1 MKTSSR
7 FTLFL
12 SLAIALIAV
21 VAVVFVAAQPE
32 EELVVQGRAEG
43 IPDQQVTLYT
53 WMLGENPDLS
63 LTAQLVDGKFAFR
76 GKIDNPPALM
86 RIKFENPDFECA
98 DFIVADNSNMSLT
111 LAIADASPRGSDVF
125 IKEISG
131 SASHDAYVRFSDEL
145 DKTFRSRITELNRG
159 YEGIDFEKPREEWD
173 PADVKRADR
182 IAQEIDQVRV
192 GQYRYLKKLA
202 GDNPDRLV
210 GLLALYELIFGNG
223 PDIFESDQERVAL
236 FSDLSEPLRRSQFGV
251 RYNEFATQQA
261 TQKAEREQLAAEV
274 AVGKPFKDFTQNDV
288 DGNPVRVSDLLSPGR
303 YVLLDFWASW
313 CAPCRAEHP
322 NLLKAYTKYHDK
334 GFDVLAIS
342 LDMERDSWL
351 EAIEKDGTPW
361 IHVSDLKGW
370 DNKAS
375 KLYGVQAKGI
385 PLNFLIDAT
394 GTIVASGLKDRDLH
408 DKLEELLGQSE

>member
-1 MKTSSR
+1 MKASTS

-12 SLAIALIAV
+12 GLAIALIAV
-21 VAVVFVAAQPE
+21 VAFVTVQPG
-32 EELVVQGRAEG
+32 EELVIRGTGEG
-43 IPDQQVTLYT
+43 IPDQQVSLYT

-76 GKIDNPPALM
+76 GRIDNPPAMM
-86 RIKFENPDFECA
+86 RIQFENPDFECA
-98 DFIVADNSNMSLT
+98 DVIVADNSNMSLT
-111 LAIADASPRGSDVF
+111 LAITDASPRSSDVF

-131 SASHDAYVRFSDEL
+131 SPSHDTYIRFNDEL
-145 DKTFRSRITELNRG
+145 EKTFRSRIMELRKG
-159 YEGIDFEKPREEWD
+159 YEGIDFEKPREAWD
-173 PADVKRADR
+173 PADVEKADR
-182 IAQEIDQVRV
+182 TAQQINQVRV
-192 GQYRYLKKLA
+192 GQHRYLKRLA

-210 GLLALYELIFGNG
+210 GLLALYELIFGSG
-223 PDIFESDQERVAL
+223 PDIFESDRERVAL
-236 FSDLSEPLRRSQFGV
+236 FSGLSEPLRRSQFGV

-261 TQKAEREQLAAEV
+261 AQKAEREQLAAEV

-288 DGNPVRVSDLLSPGR
+288 NGHPVQASDVLSSGR

-334 GFDVLAIS
+334 GFDVLAVS
-342 LDMERDSWL
+342 LDLDRESWL

-375 KLYGVQAKGI
+375 NLYGIQGKGI
-385 PLNFLIDAT
+385 PMNFLIDAK